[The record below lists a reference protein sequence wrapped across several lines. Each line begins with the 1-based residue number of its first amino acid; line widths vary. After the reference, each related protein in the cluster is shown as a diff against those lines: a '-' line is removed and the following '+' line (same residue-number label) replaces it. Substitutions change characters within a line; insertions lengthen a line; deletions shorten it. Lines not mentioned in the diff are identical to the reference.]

1 MAHADNS
8 GEGVRHFTRLDDFTP
23 EQVNDLLDLARRL
36 KQKPARGDLASRSV
50 GMLFFRGSLRTR
62 SSFES
67 AMHQLG
73 GRTIALAA
81 ASDFWDLEVREGRVM
96 DGRAPEHI
104 RDAAAV
110 LSSYVSALAVRPPVE
125 GQSWEVD
132 RQDAHIRAWARYARV
147 PVINMESALW
157 HPLQGLAD
165 LMTLNEKLGNLRG
178 KRLTLA
184 WVHSPQPA
192 SAAVAH
198 SLLFAGALAGM
209 RLCVARPPGYELD
222 GSVMDE
228 VRRVAGT
235 TGAELEERDEL
246 ETAVE
251 GAHVVYARSWM
262 SLGDYDNPTLAASRR
277 ARFKDWRI
285 DERLLARG
293 DNTRL
298 MHAMPIRRNVE
309 VTDEVLDGPRSL
321 VYAQAENRLHSA
333 KALLLMLLRHG
344 S

>member
-1 MAHADNS
+1 MAHADGS
-8 GEGVRHFTRLDDFTP
+8 GDGVRHFTRLDDFTP
-23 EQVNDLLDLARRL
+23 QQIEDLLDLARRL
-36 KQKPARGDLASRSV
+36 KHKPARPDLAGRSV
-50 GMLFFRGSLRTR
+50 GMLFFRPSLRTR
-62 SSFES
+62 SSFEA
-67 AMHQLG
+67 AMNQLG

-96 DGRAPEHI
+96 DGKAPEHI

-110 LSSYVSALAVRPPVE
+110 LSSYVSALAVRPPVD

-132 RQDAHIRAWARYARV
+132 RQDAHIRAWARYAKV

-165 LMTLNEKLGNLRG
+165 LMTLREHLTSLRG

-198 SLLFAGALAGM
+198 SLLFAAALAGM
-209 RLCVARPPGYELD
+209 HIRVARPAGYELD
-222 GSVMDE
+222 EGVLAD

-235 TGAELEERDEL
+235 TGAELEQQEEL
-246 ETAVE
+246 ESAVE
-251 GAHVVYARSWM
+251 GAHVVYARSWQ
-262 SLGDYDNPTLAASRR
+262 SLGDYDNPTLSASRR

-285 DERLLARG
+285 DERLMARG
-293 DNTRL
+293 DGAHL

-309 VTDEVLDGPRSL
+309 VTDDVLDGPRSL
-321 VYAQAENRLHSA
+321 VHLQAENRLHSA
-333 KALLLMLLRHG
+333 KALLTMLLRH
-344 S
+344 